1 MSAAPSPH
9 SSGEGTA
16 MQQPETSL
24 EKSHSLTEDSWWH
37 CLSLLPGADAFGE
50 LLCKDTPP
58 TPQMLIVASLTC
70 PSFFELKCPRSFVY
84 LDSAI
89 TPSSLLPSSLA
100 GTEVGEEQNQ
110 TSLLPGSAQTRWV
123 CVSRPHTA
131 TEGWPW

>member
-1 MSAAPSPH
+1 
-9 SSGEGTA
+9 

-100 GTEVGEEQNQ
+100 GTEVGRGTE
-110 TSLLPGSAQTRWV
+110 PDFSAAKQCSGQMGLRVSATR
-123 CVSRPHTA
+123 CH
-131 TEGWPW
+131 